1 MSSKGINRRD
11 FLKMSSLAGTAALLA
26 ACAPATPP
34 PAAPTQASAVL
45 PTTAPPP
52 AQKVVITLWGWW
64 DIRMKIFDDAGKDL
78 TVKDSN
84 FEMKT
89 EVFAFEDLFTKV
101 YAAVPAGTGPTLLKQ
116 KVGEYFKMIDKEMLM
131 SYPEDRF
138 TDAWLKEKYP
148 YFNWTA
154 YGRYVVPSG
163 GMGAMLIYNKK
174 MFTEAGLDP
183 ENPPTTLDELMV
195 AAQKLAK
202 RDSGGNLTLAGYE
215 NGTEFPALDF
225 LYQQGGNLV
234 KRAGDKLASTF
245 NTPEMEKAY
254 QFLTELSTKYKVW
267 EPGYLEWVEALGTQK
282 TAMGIGEAFALGDI
296 LGNHPD
302 VYPNLALAAPPTFTG
317 KVDPYY
323 GRKSE
328 VLMLSVMKNRPDAE
342 YTEAWKYLE
351 YILKDRIDV
360 LYKKIEILNL
370 APDRL
375 ELFDY
380 PQVKS
385 SAILPK
391 LIPVLPKE
399 FDPVQTPDELQKLLD
414 DVRDRIVLNGS
425 TIKDALAYGDTEWQ
439 KILDG
444 GLANHIV

>member
-11 FLKMSSLAGTAALLA
+11 FLRMSSLAGTAALLA
-26 ACAPATPP
+26 ACAPANPP
-34 PAAPTQASAVL
+34 TAPTQASAVQ

-52 AQKVVITLWGWW
+52 PQKVLITLWGWW

-78 TVKDSN
+78 TAKDPN

-89 EVFAFEDLFTKV
+89 EIFAFEDLFTKV

-148 YFNWTA
+148 YFNWDA
-154 YGRYVVPSG
+154 YGRYIVPSG

-245 NTPEMEKAY
+245 NSPEMEKAY

-267 EPGYLEWVEALGTQK
+267 EPGYLEWVEAMGTEK

-328 VLMLSVMKNRPDAE
+328 VLMLSVMKNRPDIE
-342 YTEAWKYLE
+342 YNAAWKYLE

>member
-1 MSSKGINRRD
+1 MKSKPLNRRD
-11 FLKMSSLAGTAALLA
+11 FLKVSSLTGAAALLA
-26 ACAPATPP
+26 ACTPATPP
-34 PAAPTQASAVL
+34 PAPTQASAAT

-52 AQKVVITLWGWW
+52 VQKVTITLWGWW
-64 DIRMKIFDDAGKDL
+64 DQRMKIFDDAGKDL
-78 TVKDSN
+78 TAKDPN

-89 EVFAFEDLFTKV
+89 EVLDFDDLWTKV

-138 TDAWLKEKYP
+138 TDSWLKGKYP
-148 YFNWTA
+148 YFNWDA
-154 YGRYVVPSG
+154 YGRYITPTG
-163 GMGAMLIYNKK
+163 GMGAMLVYNKK

-202 RDSGGNLTLAGYE
+202 RDSGGNLILAGYE

-225 LYQQGGNLV
+225 LYQQGGNFV
-234 KRAGDKLASTF
+234 KHNGDKLVSAF
-245 NTPEMEKAY
+245 NSPEMEKAY
-254 QFLTELSTKYKVW
+254 QFLTELATKYKVW
-267 EPGYLEWVEALGTQK
+267 EPGYLEWVEGLGTEK
-282 TAMGIGEAFALGDI
+282 VAMGIGEAFALGDI
-296 LGNHPD
+296 GSNHPD
-302 VYPNLALAAPPTFTG
+302 VLPNIGLAAPPTFTG
-317 KVDPYY
+317 KADPYY

-342 YTEAWKYLE
+342 YNAAWKYLE

-360 LYKKIEILNL
+360 LYAKIEILNL

-380 PQVKS
+380 PKVKA
-385 SAILPK
+385 SATLPK
-391 LIPVLPKE
+391 LMPVLTKE
-399 FDPVQTPDELQKLLD
+399 YDPVQTPDELQKLLD
-414 DVRDRIVLNGS
+414 DVRDRILLNGS
-425 TIKDALAYGDTEWQ
+425 SIKDALDYGQTEWQ

-444 GLANHIV
+444 GLANHVV